1 MTFSRTG
8 DLDYDP
14 PVADAGPNISIMASE
29 GSVILDGSGTY
40 EPAGKSITYS
50 WSQIYGPSLLSF
62 ANSSNFSTQVSN
74 LEIGVYKCLLT
85 VSDGTYTSTDKV
97 KIIVSESGNSLP
109 SISINSPDNEASFSE
124 GEAIEISTL
133 ASDLDGTISKVEFY
147 AGNIKIGETSSAPFN
162 YSWTDPSIGIHQI
175 TAVAIDNQG
184 GEKTSQAV
192 EVSVNEVFDCSIT
205 DNQSIEGTF
214 SEGYETTFETI
225 GSQVKISITLNDK
238 DKSGVVAYLWR
249 ENPFQETQMDHVTGT
264 TFSKT
269 LVGLTVGQTIS
280 YAVKFTYAGG
290 LVVTKYMNY
299 IVGDDCNGNTSD
311 TDGPN
316 NFTATLGEVGSRSV
330 EILLQAN
337 DNSGSVIYQ
346 VVYGQKQN
354 TITAD
359 SGVQTSLIIN
369 NLNPETTYNFSVT
382 AKDLSQNMASVNPI
396 ELQATTKKNTNTECS
411 GTENKASQGVFTVGY
426 NYSFVT
432 NGSSVTFTFELLD
445 KDKTGVV
452 AYLWRKS
459 PFAET
464 PMVGSGNNFSIS
476 VDGFTPGQSI
486 SYACKFAFAGG
497 MAVTKYFSYKVGN
510 DCSSNSNTQ
519 INTNSSEDIEPEV
532 PKTEDSSSSVI
543 IYPNPTNN
551 KVFVYLS
558 EGKIDKLELYTIL
571 GKKIKESKSQTNF
584 IVVDDLSSGLYI
596 IKVYKENVYTTHKL
610 IIQ

>member
-1 MTFSRTG
+1 M
-8 DLDYDP
+8 
-14 PVADAGPNISIMASE
+14 
-29 GSVILDGSGTY
+29 
-40 EPAGKSITYS
+40 
-50 WSQIYGPSLLSF
+50 
-62 ANSSNFSTQVSN
+62 
-74 LEIGVYKCLLT
+74 
-85 VSDGTYTSTDKV
+85 
-97 KIIVSESGNSLP
+97 
-109 SISINSPDNEASFSE
+109 
-124 GEAIEISTL
+124 
-133 ASDLDGTISKVEFY
+133 
-147 AGNIKIGETSSAPFN
+147 
-162 YSWTDPSIGIHQI
+162 
-175 TAVAIDNQG
+175 
-184 GEKTSQAV
+184 
-192 EVSVNEVFDCSIT
+192 
-205 DNQSIEGTF
+205 
-214 SEGYETTFETI
+214 
-225 GSQVKISITLNDK
+225 
-238 DKSGVVAYLWR
+238 VAYLWR
-249 ENPFQETQMDHVTGT
+249 ENPFQETQMDHITGT

-346 VVYGQKQN
+346 VAYGQKQN

-464 PMVGSGNNFSIS
+464 PMGGSGNNFSIS

-486 SYACKFAFAGG
+486 SYACKFRIFWWNGC
-497 MAVTKYFSYKVGN
+497 Y
-510 DCSSNSNTQ
+510 Q
-519 INTNSSEDIEPEV
+519 I
-532 PKTEDSSSSVI
+532 
-543 IYPNPTNN
+543 
-551 KVFVYLS
+551 F
-558 EGKIDKLELYTIL
+558 
-571 GKKIKESKSQTNF
+571 
-584 IVVDDLSSGLYI
+584 
-596 IKVYKENVYTTHKL
+596 L
-610 IIQ
+610 I